1 MCYMPFSA
9 KVKIPIVL
17 VAFFDVQQS
26 RSLVHMEKTGRI
38 SVLPYLMSCFPKRA
52 RGVLTSCS
60 ALLAT
65 SLMLQT
71 PEHGPA
77 LCICCFPAWTIQI
90 ELIEGRQQEG
100 KGELCYWLYHLTPVD
115 TKDGKLD
122 LALVAV
128 RLDKVWM
135 GSELMLL
142 GMGVGFAALEDFAS
156 GSKVRGY
163 SSSWLACTCVGFLPL
178 HPWPGQLDFASVMA
192 GLERNQST
200 AFLVV
205 SSFFSLFFPCTSLW
219 SITYFFPIL
228 SRPC

>member
-1 MCYMPFSA
+1 
-9 KVKIPIVL
+9 
-17 VAFFDVQQS
+17 
-26 RSLVHMEKTGRI
+26 
-38 SVLPYLMSCFPKRA
+38 
-52 RGVLTSCS
+52 
-60 ALLAT
+60 
-65 SLMLQT
+65 MLQT
-71 PEHGPA
+71 PERGPA

-163 SSSWLACTCVGFLPL
+163 SSSWLACACVGFLPL

-205 SSFFSLFFPCTSLW
+205 SSFFFLFFPLHQFVIYHLFLSHSQQTLLGHGPYSSFPGLGPTFLSPGNLW
-219 SITYFFPIL
+219 PFTL
-228 SRPC
+228 W